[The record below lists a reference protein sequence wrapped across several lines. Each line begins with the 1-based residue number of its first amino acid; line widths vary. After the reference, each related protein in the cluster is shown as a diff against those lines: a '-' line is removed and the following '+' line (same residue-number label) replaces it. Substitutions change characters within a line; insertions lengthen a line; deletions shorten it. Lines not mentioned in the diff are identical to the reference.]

1 MEHLR
6 TLTNLTNRTNKVI
19 KLYQTTSKVLK
30 QQHIIVKD
38 CYLKPKVLIFNIFCL
53 PDVCLED
60 YTLPLLKIN
69 LK

>member
-1 MEHLR
+1 M
-6 TLTNLTNRTNKVI
+6 NLTDRTNKVI

-30 QQHIIVKD
+30 QQHITVKD
-38 CYLKPKVLIFNIFCL
+38 CYLKPKVLTFNILICL

>member
-1 MEHLR
+1 M
-6 TLTNLTNRTNKVI
+6 NLTDRTNKVI
-19 KLYQTTSKVLK
+19 KLYQKTSKVLK

-38 CYLKPKVLIFNIFCL
+38 CYLKPKVLILINILICL

>member
-1 MEHLR
+1 M
-6 TLTNLTNRTNKVI
+6 NLTDRTNKVI
-19 KLYQTTSKVLK
+19 KLYQKTSKVLK
-30 QQHIIVKD
+30 QQHIIVK
-38 CYLKPKVLIFNIFCL
+38 YLKPKVLILINILICL

>member
-38 CYLKPKVLIFNIFCL
+38 CYLKPKVLKFNILSARCL
-53 PDVCLED
+53 SGRLYPSSIKD
-60 YTLPLLKIN
+60 KS
-69 LK
+69 